1 MTNLEINQA
10 KTRLEKRVQKIIN
23 AHAADYDN
31 GAFGYIKDVLY
42 GGCVSGIVGE
52 LIYYTDTVK
61 FYRLYQKEIDALLT
75 ETLSDTGDTPSQ
87 LFSRAGWDD
96 DDPLAREQVNQ
107 NILAWF
113 GFEETTRILADRAGL
128 GY

>member
-42 GGCVSGIVGE
+42 SGCVSGVVGE
-52 LIYYTDTVK
+52 LIYYTDTVR
-61 FYRLYQKEIDALLT
+61 FYHLYRKEIDALLK
-75 ETLSDTGDTPSQ
+75 EILSDVGGTPSQ

-96 DDPLAREQVNQ
+96 DDPLAREEVNQ